1 MENITS
7 TFNVRA
13 AMLLFAPLALAGC
26 GKAAGF
32 MGGAADDAASADTM
46 IQPGQWEITANTDR
60 REEERPFGAPPRPDE
75 TPSPELIRKVQA
87 LWDAAEPDKKWNAL
101 FYTITGNRFDAKF
114 QYEEDWDPAEHEI
127 NRRPRVLEAK
137 YGNKPVDYSDP

>member
-1 MENITS
+1 MMQELVGEILTDIGS
-7 TFNVRA
+7 LVARDIRA
-13 AMLLFAPLALAGC
+13 DRDGAFMYAEAEEACVGASLFKDLG
-26 GKAAGF
+26 
-32 MGGAADDAASADTM
+32 
-46 IQPGQWEITANTDR
+46 DR
-60 REEERPFGAPPRPDE
+60 VVCRM
-75 TPSPELIRKVQA
+75 PSPELIRKVQA